1 MTPKVF
7 FRKAVSR
14 VRNECE
20 LAWLGHKTRY
30 DYYHRPAT
38 GAMTPRP
45 EGDFCD
51 LAVVAFNN
59 SEVVDYQIRTLRK
72 FFRYPYRHTVFDN
85 STSEDK
91 AREIE
96 AVCRRHATGYVRLP
110 RQEFLQAN
118 AIRYLGSSSHSHGI
132 ACNYLFNNYILNGG
146 GKYFG
151 LLDHDIFPVAPFDI
165 SRHLDDQFFYGHR
178 IHGYFGIT
186 EPYNPRRYG
195 YFIWPGLW
203 FIRMDYSKI
212 QKVDFR
218 PSLRLHGDT
227 GSRNGVTLFK
237 GLDWSQ
243 YKLAEERHCLFD
255 GAGDIFDGGYSLFDN
270 AWVHCWN
277 ASNYMGKPNLDR
289 KMRLIYQML
298 EERLA

>member
-20 LAWLGHKTRY
+20 LAWLDHKTRH

-38 GAMTPRP
+38 GAMMPRP

-59 SEVVDYQIRTLRK
+59 SEVVDYQIRTLHK

-85 STSEDK
+85 STCEDK

-110 RQEFLQAN
+110 RQEFMP
-118 AIRYLGSSSHSHGI
+118 RGRGSYSHGI
-132 ACNYLFNNYILNGG
+132 ACNYLFNKYIQFGG
-146 GKYFG
+146 GKFFG
-151 LLDHDIFPVAPFDI
+151 LLDHDIFPVAPFDV
-165 SRHLDDQFFYGHR
+165 SEHLERQPFYGQRHYGFYLWP
-178 IHGYFGIT
+178 GYF
-186 EPYNPRRYG
+186 
-195 YFIWPGLW
+195 
-203 FIRMDYSKI
+203 FIRMDTAKDT
-212 QKVDFR
+212 KLDFR
-218 PSLRLHGDT
+218 PSNRLRGDT
-227 GSRNGVTLFK
+227 GACNGHHLFK
-237 GLDWSQ
+237 NIDWTK
-243 YKLAEERHCLFD
+243 YELATETRHYFD
-255 GAGDIFDGGYSLFDN
+255 GQQDLFDGGYSLFDN